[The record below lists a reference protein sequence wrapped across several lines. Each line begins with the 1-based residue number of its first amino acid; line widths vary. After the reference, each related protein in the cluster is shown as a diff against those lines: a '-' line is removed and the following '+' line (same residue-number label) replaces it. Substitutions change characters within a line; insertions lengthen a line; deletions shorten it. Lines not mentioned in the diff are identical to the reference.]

1 MGTGMTKYHC
11 HGRNHFASVFFKKS
25 SAHHVDEYESDVSDN
40 YYDQRSV
47 YDSQS
52 ESDDQYTQSVHYT
65 DLISAMG
72 KTDGEWFEAV
82 QIEHKDVQIQIDTG
96 TKESIMPTS
105 VFQSLNCKKKL
116 QKTHHQFKSYS
127 NHPLQIQ
134 GKIRLATKY
143 NDQCVEPARPWA

>member
-1 MGTGMTKYHC
+1 MVETILL
-11 HGRNHFASVFFKKS
+11 F
-25 SAHHVDEYESDVSDN
+25 EYESDVSDN
-40 YYDQRSV
+40 YYDQSSV

-52 ESDDQYTQSVHYT
+52 ESGDQYTQSVHHT

-82 QIEHKDVQIQIDTG
+82 QIEHKDVQIQVDTE
-96 TKESIMPTS
+96 TKESIMPAS

-127 NHPLQIQ
+127 NHLLQIQ
-134 GKIRLATKY
+134 GKIRLAT
-143 NDQCVEPARPWA
+143 CT